1 MIQAIIFDLDGVLV
15 QTEKLK
21 ALAYSKAVQVIRG
34 LLEPDYRAG
43 EAYREVVGASRETT
57 SRYVM
62 NKLGLV
68 EDLRPIM
75 ARYGVSKPEDA
86 LTAVRY
92 EIYYDI
98 IGEPQVIRDNQW
110 PYAMAVL
117 RTAREFSCKTALTTL
132 SKRKDVQHV
141 IEALGIE
148 DYLDAVLTA
157 EDVTQGK
164 PDPQIY
170 LLAAERLGLPP
181 EECLVLED
189 SVNGVKAGLAAGM
202 EVVAIATPFTRG
214 SLLSSGVIE
223 DRWIA
228 EPETVPEI
236 VRLRIEEHNILA
248 HSQATSGHW
257 TKNVGGDHSRP
268 MS

>member
-62 NKLGLV
+62 KKLGLE

-98 IGEPQVIRDNQW
+98 IGDPQVIRDNQW

-141 IEALGIE
+141 IGALGIE

-157 EDVTQGK
+157 EDVTLGK

-170 LLAAERLGLPP
+170 LLAADRLGRLPP

-202 EVVAIATPFTRG
+202 NVVAIATPFTKE
-214 SLLSSGVIE
+214 SLHSSGVIE
-223 DRWIA
+223 ERWIA
-228 EPETVPEI
+228 EPRTVPET
-236 VRLRIEEHNILA
+236 VRLRIEVHNR
-248 HSQATSGHW
+248 SVYQTS
-257 TKNVGGDHSRP
+257 TT
-268 MS
+268 